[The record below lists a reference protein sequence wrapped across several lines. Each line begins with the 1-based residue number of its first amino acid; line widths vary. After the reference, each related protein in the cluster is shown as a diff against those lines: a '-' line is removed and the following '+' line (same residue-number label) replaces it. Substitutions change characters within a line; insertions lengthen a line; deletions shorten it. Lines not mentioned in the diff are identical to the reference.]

1 MRDTLKSPIISTK
14 LQQIAEQAA
23 RYPERV
29 FINLAH
35 HIDLDMLYEAYHQT
49 RKDKAAGV
57 DKVTGKEYGSNLD
70 DNLRDLYFRLKNDLY
85 KAQPVKRVWIDKEPG
100 KKRPLGIPCFEDKI
114 VQRAVTMLMSA
125 VYEQDFYDFPTGLGT
140 DAVPLMQ

>member
-1 MRDTLKSPIISTK
+1 MRDTLKSQIISTK

-35 HIDLDMLYEAYHQT
+35 HIDLDMLYESYHQT

-57 DKVTGKEYGSNLD
+57 DKVSLGNLHEV
-70 DNLRDLYFRLKNDLY
+70 NFRIFNHNN
-85 KAQPVKRVWIDKEPG
+85 
-100 KKRPLGIPCFEDKI
+100 
-114 VQRAVTMLMSA
+114 
-125 VYEQDFYDFPTGLGT
+125 
-140 DAVPLMQ
+140 